1 MMRNDVLL
9 KYRKAE
15 KRENPNAL
23 DSWLSSNCVHATS
36 HEKLN
41 KISEEKKDILK
52 SIIDEDD

>member
-1 MMRNDVLL
+1 MRNDVLL